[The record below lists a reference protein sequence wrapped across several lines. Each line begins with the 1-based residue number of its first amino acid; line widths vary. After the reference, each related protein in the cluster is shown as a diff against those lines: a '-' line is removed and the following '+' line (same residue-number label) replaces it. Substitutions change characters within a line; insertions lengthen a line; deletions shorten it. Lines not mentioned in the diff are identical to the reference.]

1 MKKKI
6 VFAVILL
13 LLIPCSIA
21 SASKKQDNPYGDPF
35 KIRTTCYLPTGNKTA
50 SGTVPKMFRTIA
62 GRKEDIGKTCIVYS
76 INDDGSIGHVIFIGE
91 IEDTGGPF
99 IRSGQRIDIFV
110 NTMEDA
116 ENWIDIYGD
125 YTMIQII
132 EGEG

>member
-1 MKKKI
+1 MKNRINIALIIMAVFVFCLSVPVMAKEPELKKSW
-6 VFAVILL
+6 L
-13 LLIPCSIA
+13 
-21 SASKKQDNPYGDPF
+21 
-35 KIRTTCYLPTGNKTA
+35 TCYLPTGNKTA

-76 INDDGSIGHVIFIGE
+76 INEDGGIGHVIFIGK

-110 NTMEDA
+110 DTMEDA